1 MRTFMSI
8 VLVLWLA
15 GFASAAEP
23 GHSHTLTPE
32 MRRQHNSMSVMQ
44 KQWVACK
51 KYLDA
56 VDFAAAG
63 ASLVLMQKAAGDLEK
78 FKLHKNSEMT
88 ENFKERADN
97 FKKNLSELEKAIKDK
112 GKDKM
117 RVQRL
122 SATIDN
128 GCMQC
133 HSVFR

>member
-1 MRTFMSI
+1 MSI
-8 VLVLWLA
+8 ALVLWLA
-15 GFASAAEP
+15 GFASAAEL
-23 GHSHTLTPE
+23 GHSHTMTPE

-44 KQWVACK
+44 KKLSACK

-56 VDFAAAG
+56 DNFAAAG
-63 ASLVLMQKAAGDLEK
+63 VSLARMQKAAGDLEK
-78 FKLHKNSEMT
+78 FKLHKNSERT
-88 ENFKERADN
+88 GNFKEQADN

-112 GKDKM
+112 DKM
-117 RVQRL
+117 RVQRF